1 MRLRWFS
8 LAVASAIAASTAAAA
23 ADRLFAGGGWAALR
37 FGARCEAVA
46 RPQPPASN
54 REKQARAGFAF
65 EQGARR
71 NGEFFARLS
80 RTPRPG
86 SSAILTIG
94 SQPFLL
100 AGRGP
105 WVWSRGAQQD
115 AAIIAAARGATSMRL
130 EGRDL
135 SGRRFTD
142 RYPLDGA
149 PTAIDAA
156 AAGCATHARSGKI

>member
-1 MRLRWFS
+1 MA
-8 LAVASAIAASTAAAA
+8 LASGIAASTAAAA

-46 RPQPPASN
+46 RPLPPASN

-65 EQGARR
+65 DPGARR

-80 RTPRPG
+80 RPARPG
-86 SSAILTIG
+86 SSPILTIG

-100 AGRGP
+100 VGRGA

-115 AAIIAAARGATSMRL
+115 AAMIAAARGATSMRL
-130 EGRDL
+130 EGRDP

-142 RYPLDGA
+142 RYLLDGA

-156 AAGCATHARSGKI
+156 AAGCAILSRSGKI